1 MHLDACPNS
10 SLVVG
15 DLERATAE
23 HRPGAIHLDRLG
35 KKAESQKAHLYLRQQ
50 KHQKPEIENGKRD
63 KKPLS
68 LHGPFS

>member
-1 MHLDACPNS
+1 VHLDACPNS

-23 HRPGAIHLDRLG
+23 HRPDVIHLDRSG

-50 KHQKPEIENGKRD
+50 KHQEPEIENGEGD

-68 LHGPFS
+68 FHGLFS